1 MKKLL
6 PLLFLMLLAF
16 SGMLF
21 AQTYPLVTIEDIQY
35 QHPDSLLQNGDQVSP
50 LFGDTVRVQGVVMV
64 RPVVDPGTD
73 RRRVFA
79 AGNRWMIYM
88 VDPNGNQH
96 EFFDGIIPI
105 QHDTTGVNQNT
116 FFDLV
121 DTADVVEFTVVVE
134 EFFTTSQGALLIN
147 PPTAVSIVGNLVTRP
162 APIEV
167 DISEFVD
174 AQGNWNPLSEKYEG
188 MYVIVRN
195 AISSDRDLGNGTF
208 RLNDGQGNSI
218 LMYDQ
223 SGFFTLRAHR
233 LIGITDYQPPV
244 DGSNITFIRGFI
256 QTHSDLGAR
265 IAPAYWPFDMEIG
278 ASSPAI
284 SNVRRDA
291 AEIFSDQAVEITT
304 SIIDFDGIVQEAKIF
319 YTVDDGSPDS
329 VAMMQ
334 DAVDTT
340 KWSGTIPGIT
350 SDSSLVDYYIQ
361 AIDNEGR
368 VSTNPSNIN
377 APQFF
382 YLVLNRNVTIQD
394 VQYNPFGT
402 DVSGYNHYYV
412 TLTGTITADTSDF
425 PGTGVTAFQI
435 MMQNGEGPWSGIRIG
450 TRGLLGDDLSALQK
464 GDNVTING
472 YIWDD
477 AVTPTCN
484 VTRIDSVTSIVINS
498 KGNALPGYMDLETNV
513 IGLGGLGEVEKEQWE
528 SVLIRYNKL
537 LVTDENADGDPLP
550 NFGEMLVDDGTGDTR
565 VELEDGNHSYHNL
578 SDPLRT
584 FYIMTGSTF
593 DALSGVMYYSFG
605 NYKLVP
611 RNDDDFV
618 WFTTDVTEGEEIPT
632 EYSLSQNYPNPFN
645 PSTTIQYSLPEA
657 GDVTLRVYNLLGQ
670 EVKTVFNNVSQS
682 AGTHKVVL
690 NISELHSGIYFY
702 SFRVNDFVQVKKMI
716 LMK

>member
-6 PLLFLMLLAF
+6 SLLFFIAF

-64 RPVVDPGTD
+64 RSVVDPGTD

-134 EFFTTSQGALLIN
+134 EFFTTTQGALLIN

-233 LIGITDYQPPV
+233 LTGITDYQPPV

-435 MMQNGEGPWSGIRIG
+435 MMQNGE
-450 TRGLLGDDLSALQK
+450 
-464 GDNVTING
+464 
-472 YIWDD
+472 
-477 AVTPTCN
+477 
-484 VTRIDSVTSIVINS
+484 
-498 KGNALPGYMDLETNV
+498 
-513 IGLGGLGEVEKEQWE
+513 
-528 SVLIRYNKL
+528 
-537 LVTDENADGDPLP
+537 
-550 NFGEMLVDDGTGDTR
+550 
-565 VELEDGNHSYHNL
+565 
-578 SDPLRT
+578 
-584 FYIMTGSTF
+584 
-593 DALSGVMYYSFG
+593 
-605 NYKLVP
+605 VP
-611 RNDDDFV
+611 
-618 WFTTDVTEGEEIPT
+618 
-632 EYSLSQNYPNPFN
+632 
-645 PSTTIQYSLPEA
+645 
-657 GDVTLRVYNLLGQ
+657 
-670 EVKTVFNNVSQS
+670 
-682 AGTHKVVL
+682 
-690 NISELHSGIYFY
+690 
-702 SFRVNDFVQVKKMI
+702 
-716 LMK
+716 

>member
-6 PLLFLMLLAF
+6 SLLFFIAF

-134 EFFTTSQGALLIN
+134 EFFTTTQGALLIN

-233 LIGITDYQPPV
+233 LTGITDYQPPV

-477 AVTPTCN
+477 AVTPTFN

-498 KGNALPGYMDLETNV
+498 TGNTLPDYKDLETNV

-528 SVLIRYNKL
+528 SVLIRYNTI

-593 DALSGVMYYSFG
+593 EALSGVMYYSFG

-618 WFTTDVTEGEEIPT
+618 GFTTDVTETEEIPT

-690 NISELHSGIYFY
+690 NISELPSGIYFY

>member
-6 PLLFLMLLAF
+6 SLLFFIAF

-73 RRRVFA
+73 RRRIFA

-134 EFFTTSQGALLIN
+134 EFFTTTQGALLIN

-233 LIGITDYQPPV
+233 LTGITDYQPPV

-291 AEIFSDQAVEITT
+291 AEIFSDQAVEINT

-334 DAVDTT
+334 DVVDTT

-350 SDSSLVDYYIQ
+350 SDSSLVEYYIQ

-477 AVTPTCN
+477 AVTPTFN

-498 KGNALPGYMDLETNV
+498 TGNTLPDYKDLETNV

-537 LVTDENADGDPLP
+537 LVTDENADGPP
-550 NFGEMLVDDGTGDTR
+550 SNFGEMLVDDGTGDTR

-593 DALSGVMYYSFG
+593 EALSGVMYYSFG

-618 WFTTDVTEGEEIPT
+618 GFTTDVTETEEIPT

-690 NISELHSGIYFY
+690 NISELPSGIYFY